1 MKLKI
6 WGDIQIFYQ
15 WDTNRKLILENG
27 EQISEVHF
35 SNGNDPA
42 LVLKV
47 KEEKDGTRTV
57 DVPNILLQSD
67 KTINAYM
74 YIRKDD
80 ESYTRCT
87 FSFTVI
93 RRPRPEGYVY
103 TEEEQLSYTALDK
116 RIKELEDADE
126 VDPEVIAESIEQY
139 MAKNPVTPEGIGAI
153 PAEKLPKAV
162 NDALAQAKASGDFKG
177 EPGERGPQ
185 GEQGPVGPAG
195 ADGKDGADGQP
206 GADGKDGK
214 DGNQGAPGA
223 DGITP
228 HVGGNGNWFIG
239 DNDTGIPATGPAG
252 GQGLPGTPG
261 EDGKD
266 GVSVTH
272 SWNGTVL
279 TITSASGTSS
289 ADLKGEKG
297 DKGET
302 GEKGA
307 DGYTP
312 VKGVDYFDGEKGDK
326 GDKGDPGEKGET
338 GERGPQ
344 GEQGP
349 AGPAGAD
356 GKDGADG
363 KTPEKGTDYY
373 TEADKTEMVSRVIS
387 ALPTWNG
394 GSY

>member
-1 MKLKI
+1 MQLKI

-80 ESYTRCT
+80 ESCTRCT

-103 TEEEQLSYTALDK
+103 TETEVLNYSYLDERLNHLEGEGLANAVADYLKENPVEAGATVEEAAQIAQNKTDIENLQMDK
-116 RIKELEDADE
+116 LDAD
-126 VDPEVIAESIEQY
+126 
-139 MAKNPVTPEGIGAI
+139 
-153 PAEKLPKAV
+153 KLPEAV
-162 NDALAQAKASGDFKG
+162 DIALAQAKASGEFKG
-177 EPGERGPQ
+177 EP
-185 GEQGPVGPAG
+185 
-195 ADGKDGADGQP
+195 
-206 GADGKDGK
+206 
-214 DGNQGAPGA
+214 
-223 DGITP
+223 
-228 HVGGNGNWFIG
+228 
-239 DNDTGIPATGPAG
+239 
-252 GQGLPGTPG
+252 
-261 EDGKD
+261 
-266 GVSVTH
+266 
-272 SWNGTVL
+272 
-279 TITSASGTSS
+279 
-289 ADLKGEKG
+289 
-297 DKGET
+297 
-302 GEKGA
+302 
-307 DGYTP
+307 
-312 VKGVDYFDGEKGDK
+312 
-326 GDKGDPGEKGET
+326 

-349 AGPAGAD
+349 AGPAGAKGD
-356 GKDGADG
+356 KGDPGEKGEQGIQGIQGIQGEKGADGAKGDKGDPGAAGANGKDGTNGVSCTHSWNGTTLSVTSASGTSSANLKGEKGDKGDTGAPGTNGTNGKDGADG
-363 KTPEKGTDYY
+363 KTPVKGTDYY
-373 TEADKTEMVSRVIS
+373 TEADKTEMVNRVIS

>member
-80 ESYTRCT
+80 ESCTRCT

-103 TEEEQLSYTALDK
+103 AETEVLNYSYLDE
-116 RIKELEDADE
+116 RLNHLEGEGLANAVADYLK
-126 VDPEVIAESIEQY
+126 D
-139 MAKNPVTPEGIGAI
+139 NPVEAGAT
-153 PAEKLPKAV
+153 AEEAAQIAQNKTDIENLQTDKLDTYKLPEAI
-162 NDALAQAKASGDFKG
+162 NTALAQAKASGEF
-177 EPGERGPQ
+177 
-185 GEQGPVGPAG
+185 
-195 ADGKDGADGQP
+195 DGKDGQ
-206 GADGKDGK
+206 DGK
-214 DGNQGAPGA
+214 N
-223 DGITP
+223 
-228 HVGGNGNWFIG
+228 
-239 DNDTGIPATGPAG
+239 
-252 GQGLPGTPG
+252 
-261 EDGKD
+261 
-266 GVSVTH
+266 
-272 SWNGTVL
+272 
-279 TITSASGTSS
+279 
-289 ADLKGEKG
+289 
-297 DKGET
+297 
-302 GEKGA
+302 GA

-312 VKGVDYFDGEKGDK
+312 VKGVDYFDGEKGEKGDKGDQGEPGADGAKGDKGDPGEKGADGAKDDKGDQGEPGADGAKGDK

-363 KTPEKGTDYY
+363 KTPVKGTDYY
-373 TEADKTEMVSRVIS
+373 TEADKTEMVSRVLS